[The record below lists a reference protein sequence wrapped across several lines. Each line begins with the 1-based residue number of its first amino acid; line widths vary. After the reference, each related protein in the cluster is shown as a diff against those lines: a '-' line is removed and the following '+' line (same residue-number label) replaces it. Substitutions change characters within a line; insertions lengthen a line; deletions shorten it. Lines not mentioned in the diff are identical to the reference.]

1 MNTNDPAA
9 KYGKPMLSDDG
20 IKKLVDRWIA
30 KAKEQGEET
39 RMVEVVMCDPPYPA
53 SLVRDFYENLI
64 ATGKLRVVGEVEL
77 TPNSYDCLLTC
88 SGCKEGVPYYLAEEF
103 ADCKYCP
110 SCGSIIKPTQQ
121 P

>member
-64 ATGKLRVVGEVEL
+64 HEGRLKVVEECRVKIDTSPGEW
-77 TPNSYDCLLTC
+77 NGMHLL
-88 SGCKEGVPYYLAEEF
+88 GCNGRGPVTDEVFCPY
-103 ADCKYCP
+103 
-110 SCGSIIKPTQQ
+110 CGNRIIKPTN